1 MILVTGATGTIGGE
15 VARQLIAAGI
25 KPRLL
30 VRDPKKARD
39 FEGKAE
45 LVQGDLAKPESLD
58 AAFKGVERLFLVS
71 AGVDGATLE
80 KNAIAAAKR
89 AGVQQVV
96 KLSVI
101 GADQPAFTF
110 ARWHAEAEK
119 ALLASGLKWTL
130 LRPVS
135 FMSNALFSVETIKSQ
150 GAFYDSQGEGKYAPI
165 DPADIGAV
173 AVKAL
178 TSAGHEGKAYPM
190 TGPESFTLAQQAAML
205 SKAIGKPVKY
215 VDVPPET
222 ARQGMLTAGMPPAYV
237 EAIVDLSAFLKSGK
251 ADVVLPT
258 VEQVLGRKAGT
269 FEAWAQRN
277 AAAFR

>member
-1 MILVTGATGTIGGE
+1 MILVTGATGTVGGE

-25 KPRLL
+25 RPRLL
-30 VRDPKKARD
+30 VRDRKKARE

-45 LVQGDLAKPESLD
+45 LVQGDLTKPESLD
-58 AAFKGVERLFLVS
+58 AALEGVEKLFLVS
-71 AGVDGATLE
+71 SGVDGPTQDRNAT
-80 KNAIAAAKR
+80 AAAKR
-89 AGVQQVV
+89 AGVKHVV

-101 GADQPAFTF
+101 GAEEPAITF
-110 ARWHAEAEK
+110 AKWHAEGEK

-130 LRPVS
+130 LRPGS

-150 GAFYDSQGEGKYAPI
+150 GVFHDSQGEGRYAPI

-178 TSAGHEGKAYPM
+178 TAPGHEGKAYPM
-190 TGPESFTLAQQAAML
+190 TGPESFTLAQQAALL
-205 SKAIGKPVKY
+205 SKALGKPVKY
-215 VDVPPET
+215 VDVPPEA
-222 ARQGMLTAGMPPAYV
+222 ARQGMLSAGMPPAYV
-237 EAIVDLSAFLKSGK
+237 EALVDLSAFLRSGK

-269 FEAWAQRN
+269 FEAWARRH

>member
-1 MILVTGATGTIGGE
+1 MILVTGATGTVGGE

-25 KPRLL
+25 RPRLL
-30 VRDPKKARD
+30 VRDPKKAREL
-39 FEGKAE
+39 EGKAE
-45 LVQGDLAKPESLD
+45 LVQGDLIRPESLD
-58 AAFKGVERLFLVS
+58 AAFEGVEKLFLVS
-71 AGVDGATLE
+71 SGVDGPTQDR
-80 KNAIAAAKR
+80 NAIAAAKR
-89 AGVQQVV
+89 AGVKHVV
-96 KLSVI
+96 KLSVF
-101 GADQPAFTF
+101 GADQPAIIF
-110 ARWHAEAEK
+110 AKWHAEGEK

-130 LRPVS
+130 LRPGS

-178 TSAGHEGKAYPM
+178 TSPGHEGKAYPM
-190 TGPESFTLAQQAAML
+190 TGPESFTLAQQAALL
-205 SKAIGKPVKY
+205 SKALGKPVKY
-215 VDVPPET
+215 VNVPPET
-222 ARQGMLTAGMPPAYV
+222 ARQGMLSAGMPPAYV
-237 EAIVDLSAFLKSGK
+237 EAILDLSAFLASGK

-269 FEAWAQRN
+269 FDDWAKRH

>member
-1 MILVTGATGTIGGE
+1 MILVTGSTGTVGGE
-15 VARQLIAAGI
+15 VARQLIAAGV

-30 VRDPKKARD
+30 VRDPRKARE

-58 AAFKGVERLFLVS
+58 AAFQGVEKLFLVS
-71 AGVDGATLE
+71 AGADGPTLE

-89 AGVQQVV
+89 AGVQHVV

-101 GADQPAFTF
+101 GADQPEFTF
-110 ARWHAEAEK
+110 AKWHAEAER
-119 ALLASGLKWTL
+119 ALLSSGLRWTL
-130 LRPVS
+130 LRPGS
-135 FMSNALFSVETIKSQ
+135 FMSNALFSVGTIQSQ
-150 GAFYDSQGEGKYAPI
+150 GAFHDSQGEGKYAPI

-178 TSAGHEGKAYPM
+178 TGPGHEGQAYAM
-190 TGPESFTLAQQAAML
+190 TGPESFTLAQQAATL
-205 SKAIGKPVKY
+205 SRALGKPVKY
-215 VDVPPET
+215 VDVPPEV
-222 ARQGMLTAGMPPAYV
+222 ARQGMLSAGMPPAYV
-237 EAIVDLSAFLKSGK
+237 EALVDLSAFLASNR

-258 VEQVLGRKAGT
+258 VEQLLGRKAGT
-269 FEAWAQRN
+269 FDDWAKRH

>member
-15 VARQLIAAGI
+15 VARQLVAAGI

-30 VRDPKKARD
+30 VRDPKKASD
-39 FEGKAE
+39 FSGKAE

-58 AAFKGVERLFLVS
+58 AAFKGVEKLFLVT
-71 AGVDGATLE
+71 AGVDGPTLE

-89 AGVQQVV
+89 AGVQHVV

-101 GADQPAFTF
+101 GADQPAITF
-110 ARWHAEAEK
+110 AKWHAEGEK

-130 LRPVS
+130 LRPGS
-135 FMSNALFSVETIKSQ
+135 FMSNTLFWLPTLKSQ

-178 TSAGHEGKAYPM
+178 TEKGHEGKAYPM
-190 TGPESFTLAQQAAML
+190 TGPASFTLTQQAAML

-215 VDVPPET
+215 VDVPPEA
-222 ARQGMLTAGMPPAYV
+222 ARQGMLSAGMPPAYV
-237 EAIVDLSAFLKSGK
+237 EAIVDLSTFLKSGK

-269 FEAWAQRN
+269 FDDWATRH